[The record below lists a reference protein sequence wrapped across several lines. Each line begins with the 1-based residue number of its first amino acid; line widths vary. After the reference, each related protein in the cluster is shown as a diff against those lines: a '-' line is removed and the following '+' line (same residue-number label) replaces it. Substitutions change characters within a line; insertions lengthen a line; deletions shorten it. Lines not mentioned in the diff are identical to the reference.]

1 MFKETSLIGVAKLC
15 CVFSKNYFLDHFRFF
30 IASLLTCIGFTK
42 HSENLDDNVIFL
54 INVLKQKNLEIEALK
69 TCKLPL
75 HSPLLKTSKY
85 CEYYAGATN
94 LSLFQNLYDFIVP
107 VIHRRW
113 HGVSFTSKRLK
124 QQFCKLPKSMGPARK
139 IHSKDEFSLLLMRLQ
154 LGLGEKDLAG

>member
-69 TCKLPL
+69 RKII
-75 HSPLLKTSKY
+75 LLKSKVN
-85 CEYYAGATN
+85 GLMDLN
-94 LSLFQNLYDFIVP
+94 QIVP
-107 VIHRRW
+107 LC
-113 HGVSFTSKRLK
+113 T
-124 QQFCKLPKSMGPARK
+124 
-139 IHSKDEFSLLLMRLQ
+139 
-154 LGLGEKDLAG
+154 